1 MRAAEWAG
9 GPCGGS
15 GPSVLLGRKG
25 SLREDCVPQ
34 VRRIRAETRTQ
45 APPGHGSCPPASVE
59 GRGCGAEPP
68 PPARQGRSAT
78 ADSAFCSPV
87 SRSLSSVIVLE
98 ESSWG
103 GSVAHLR
110 PSSGS
115 WLQQRPVPARCKPQ
129 RGKGD
134 RQGPALTAGWSGS
147 QNQAKAGVQAGHEP
161 TASVSP
167 GVHGPQQPSAA
178 HPLAAR
184 GRPGPRLSRLWEDL
198 CHVLRP
204 QAAQAYPQHGETFH
218 M

>member
-1 MRAAEWAG
+1 M
-9 GPCGGS
+9 
-15 GPSVLLGRKG
+15 LLERKG

-78 ADSAFCSPV
+78 AENAFCSPV
-87 SRSLSSVIVLE
+87 SRSLSSGIVLE

-115 WLQQRPVPARCKPQ
+115 WLQQRPVPARCRPK
-129 RGKGD
+129 RGKRD
-134 RQGPALTAGWSGS
+134 RQGPCSHGWLVRQPEPGQGGCPGRARANSVHLPRCSRTPATFSGTS
-147 QNQAKAGVQAGHEP
+147 ARSTWAPGP
-161 TASVSP
+161 TPVP
-167 GVHGPQQPSAA
+167 TV
-178 HPLAAR
+178 
-184 GRPGPRLSRLWEDL
+184 GRPSP
-198 CHVLRP
+198 HP
-204 QAAQAYPQHGETFH
+204 PA
-218 M
+218 